1 MFPANGKGLSMFLK
15 DRLHSMQI
23 DPFSVPLDE
32 NSLVDWLVDA
42 SAGETI
48 AYYRG
53 HLAHDRCMSTP
64 VLTIDERRRLIAV
77 ANRIMVAHDQ
87 GLVIPLQRRV
97 GPNEWLYLA
106 VRASRRLQ
114 LPSLKSRAIAPAA
127 LLAA

>member
-1 MFPANGKGLSMFLK
+1 MSLK
-15 DRLHSMQI
+15 PRLHSLLI
-23 DPFSVPLDE
+23 DPFCVPLNE
-32 NSLVDWLVDA
+32 NHLVDWLVDA
-42 SAGETI
+42 SEGETL

-53 HLAHDRCMSTP
+53 HLSHDRCMSTP

-77 ANRIMVAHDQ
+77 ANRIMAASDQ

-106 VRASRRLQ
+106 VRASGRLQ
-114 LPSLKSRAIAPAA
+114 VPSRQSRAIAPTA

>member
-1 MFPANGKGLSMFLK
+1 MFLK
-15 DRLHSMQI
+15 DRLHSMLI

-32 NSLVDWLVDA
+32 NHLVDWLVDA
-42 SAGETI
+42 NAGDAV

-77 ANRIMVAHDQ
+77 ANRIMAAHDQ

-97 GPNEWLYLA
+97 GPHEWLYLA
-106 VRASRRLQ
+106 VRASGRLQ
-114 LPSLKSRAIAPAA
+114 AARVQSRATSHAA

>member
-1 MFPANGKGLSMFLK
+1 MFLK
-15 DRLHSMQI
+15 DRLHSMLI

-32 NSLVDWLVDA
+32 NNLVDWLVDA
-42 SAGETI
+42 KAGEAV

-64 VLTIDERRRLIAV
+64 VLTSDERRRLVAL
-77 ANRIMVAHDQ
+77 ANRIMAAHDQ

-97 GPNEWLYLA
+97 GPHEWLYLA
-106 VRASRRLQ
+106 VRASGRLQ
-114 LPSLKSRAIAPAA
+114 LSSFKSRAIAPAA

>member
-1 MFPANGKGLSMFLK
+1 MFLK
-15 DRLHSMQI
+15 DRLHSMLI

-32 NSLVDWLVDA
+32 NHLVDWLVDA
-42 SAGETI
+42 DAGDAI

-77 ANRIMVAHDQ
+77 ANRILAAHNQ

-97 GPNEWLYLA
+97 GPHEWLYLA
-106 VRASRRLQ
+106 VRASGRLQ
-114 LPSLKSRAIAPAA
+114 APRVKSKAISPTA

>member
-1 MFPANGKGLSMFLK
+1 MFLPP
-15 DRLHSMQI
+15 RLPSMLI
-23 DPFSVPLDE
+23 DPFCVPLDE
-32 NSLVDWLVDA
+32 NCLVDWLVDA

-64 VLTIDERRRLIAV
+64 VLTSDERRRLIAV
-77 ANRIMVAHDQ
+77 ANRIMAAHDQ
-87 GLVIPLQRRV
+87 SLVIPLQRRM

-106 VRASRRLQ
+106 VRASGRLQ
-114 LPSLKSRAIAPAA
+114 TPSVLSRAIAPAA